1 MKIDDLFNQIEDIL
15 EEGKYPFGGSKVKV
29 DADALRSI
37 INDLRVALP
46 DEVVKARQIAS
57 ERKTILAQANDSAE
71 VKIRQ
76 AEAQARK
83 MVEEHEITK
92 AAQLNAAQ
100 IITDAKKQAAEIIEK
115 AKANSN
121 EIVDNAQKW
130 ATDLRNGASNFVET
144 VMEESDEILSKTMED
159 LTRNLNSVRQAS
171 SKIKTVTVKKAGQ

>member
-1 MKIDDLFNQIEDIL
+1 MKIDDLFNQIEDLL

-57 ERKTILAQANDSAE
+57 ERKTILAQANDAAD

-92 AAQLNAAQ
+92 AAELNAAD
-100 IITDAKKQAAEIIEK
+100 IITEAKKQAAEIIEK

-144 VMEESDEILSKTMED
+144 VMEESDDILSKTIED
-159 LTRNLNSVRQAS
+159 LTEHLNSVRKAS
-171 SKIKTVTVKKAGQ
+171 SKIKTVTVKKSIQ